1 MKTQS
6 FYAFSLLNDEDID
19 TIDIP
24 MSPYDNVL
32 QIFLILEYLL
42 SVSGLIFW
50 KAF

>member
-6 FYAFSLLNDEDID
+6 SYAFSLLDDGDID
-19 TIDIP
+19 ALDIP
-24 MSPYDNVL
+24 MSQYDIML